1 MKRVTEKASFKKRSP
16 EWNFW
21 KRLLFVYVWTKEIGG
36 FRIRWFRSCIIYYK
50 HYACSVRDAIVF
62 PLLNSVFLCGRRK
75 RIEYARCGRV
85 LFRKL
90 REKSPFSNI
99 SGYMWKEPWGL
110 ENRNYNGYQLFQ
122 GLLTVR
128 VRVRVR
134 VDINS
139 KPNLTLTLT
148 LTVLYPK
155 TAFFLKKIDHDVALA
170 PVQGPRLTD
179 TRLQ

>member
-1 MKRVTEKASFKKRSP
+1 MEVFEYDDFDLASYAISITHALWRMLSYFHC
-16 EWNFW
+16 
-21 KRLLFVYVWTKEIGG
+21 LFRCFCVVG
-36 FRIRWFRSCIIYYK
+36 
-50 HYACSVRDAIVF
+50 
-62 PLLNSVFLCGRRK
+62 RK
-75 RIEYARCGRV
+75 RIEYATCGRV

-99 SGYMWKEPWGL
+99 SGYIWKEPWGL
-110 ENRNYNGYQLFQ
+110 ENRNYNGRQLFQ
-122 GLLTVR
+122 GLFTVR

-155 TAFFLKKIDHDVALA
+155 TAFFLKKIDHDAALA
-170 PVQGPRLTD
+170 PAPAPRLTD
-179 TRLQ
+179 IRLQWTTRTPQL